1 MRRIRPGVVPRR
13 TGGPGCPGAKFAE
26 PDSPLSVRV
35 IAGNAGPDSEIGR
48 FFGVSRQLAAVAEGI
63 GATAVDSAADSCSM
77 RFPRCN
83 FAARLNVARK
93 SKRS

>member
-1 MRRIRPGVVPRR
+1 M
-13 TGGPGCPGAKFAE
+13 
-26 PDSPLSVRV
+26 
-35 IAGNAGPDSEIGR
+35 
-48 FFGVSRQLAAVAEGI
+48 AAVAEGI